1 MTETPTEARE
11 PDLPNNRASAT
22 APMPKRKSAA
32 SVARAQRVID
42 FEARLA
48 RRGPSP
54 ATACSAHGAERGA
67 SLAARSRAV
76 NRNVLT
82 LQAISTYDHWMPPT
96 RPTPHPSLRSMTGF
110 GRAEAVGDG
119 VAITVE
125 ARSVNH
131 RHLDIAFRL
140 PRALSAFEMD
150 ARRRA
155 ARAAR
160 RARRP
165 GRPDRGAYAGG
176 ARALPGAVARA
187 HQRAARRGRARRG
200 AGPHRGGDLGG
211 EDRRARGA
219 DPARRASRAAGAAP
233 RQGWLRRPAAGLL
246 DPGAE
251 PRGQHDRLEGGRPR
265 ALPVGSRSQ
274 GDHRENARTGAEP

>member
-140 PRALSAFEMD
+140 PRALSAF
-150 ARRRA
+150 AIA
-155 ARAAR
+155 AQYI
-160 RARRP
+160 
-165 GRPDRGAYAGG
+165 DQ
-176 ARALPGAVARA
+176 ARAL
-187 HQRAARRGRARRG
+187 GRATG
-200 AGPHRGGDLGG
+200 LGDEVPLAWVLERPGVVVRM
-211 EDRRARGA
+211 ED
-219 DPARRASRAAGAAP
+219 SETTAGAIA
-233 RQGWLRRPAAGLL
+233 WPALADVL
-246 DPGAE
+246 
-251 PRGQHDRLEGGRPR
+251 
-265 ALPVGSRSQ
+265 
-274 GDHRENARTGAEP
+274 